1 MLKLILKLQILCF
14 FILTL
19 SATSKP
25 SDEKIEA
32 TFDDWLKVCTRSA
45 QNCVGVTFAENESG
59 KRVARFVLDLTQT
72 EGSAIKAFGTLL
84 IPYETAIPHLL
95 SGIIMKLDQ
104 QKPIKEQF
112 YFCDKNGCN
121 VRYQFTADGLNLIK
135 SGSNILIK
143 FKDVRELKT
152 IKTMDISLQGIKP
165 LLISME

>member
-1 MLKLILKLQILCF
+1 M
-14 FILTL
+14 
-19 SATSKP
+19 
-25 SDEKIEA
+25 
-32 TFDDWLKVCTRSA
+32 
-45 QNCVGVTFAENESG
+45 
-59 KRVARFVLDLTQT
+59 LDLAPAGGT
-72 EGSAIKAFGTLL
+72 AIKAFGTLL
-84 IPYETAIPHLL
+84 IPYETAIPHLV

-143 FKDVRELKT
+143 FKDVRDLKT

-165 LLISME
+165 LLISIE